1 MLLSRLTSVT
11 FFAAVGMITVVGLPI
26 PDEYNLSPSAPT
38 TDVRAPAVQLK
49 ISKRG
54 DDEPQ
59 NTRPLEPKWSP
70 AGPPNPLLRASS
82 STLPQKRPPP
92 ADEDVSVG
100 GNRERLPPEAS
111 AVGNRERVPSGST
124 EGNRGQSSTS
134 NVQKTAGAFP
144 PGAYPPVF
152 GWAGGRKFKLR
163 TDYKENL
170 RLASSE
176 QIKEEIKQKFAI
188 LEKYYDDQKRL
199 LDEQETHCGDDHQKQ
214 REISEKQREN
224 NLYNERIKRL
234 KGKIDGLLKD
244 DFIDNKEFAER
255 MKVLNVLV
263 FLYND
268 DRYEKAKAQI
278 EWIKTRLQNLRN
290 ISTEDRKSLQ
300 STMERVLK
308 RMPKFGSDLYDLGL
322 AGRRDFCVGY
332 LTEAYVEKLRAVT

>member
-38 TDVRAPAVQLK
+38 TNVRAPAVQLK
-49 ISKRG
+49 IFKRG

-152 GWAGGRKFKLR
+152 GWAGGR
-163 TDYKENL
+163 NS
-170 RLASSE
+170 SSE
-176 QIKEEIKQKFAI
+176 
-188 LEKYYDDQKRL
+188 R
-199 LDEQETHCGDDHQKQ
+199 TT
-214 REISEKQREN
+214 R
-224 NLYNERIKRL
+224 
-234 KGKIDGLLKD
+234 
-244 DFIDNKEFAER
+244 
-255 MKVLNVLV
+255 
-263 FLYND
+263 
-268 DRYEKAKAQI
+268 
-278 EWIKTRLQNLRN
+278 KTSDLRRQ
-290 ISTEDRKSLQ
+290 SRSRSRRRSRRKSSRSLRFWKSIMTTRKGSLTSRKRTVETTIRN
-300 STMERVLK
+300 STKSVRNSARTIFTMNE
-308 RMPKFGSDLYDLGL
+308 S
-322 AGRRDFCVGY
+322 RDSK
-332 LTEAYVEKLRAVT
+332 EK